1 MGSVDAVL
9 ELDRLSLRLARE
21 GRSARVVDEVSW
33 RVAASGALGIVG
45 ESGCGKS
52 LQALAIMR
60 LLPRPAVRFDG
71 GRVLVSGADIMDLD
85 AESMRRIR
93 GKRVAM
99 VFQEPMTSLNPVFA
113 VGEQVAEVLR
123 EHIGLGRRAAAAR
136 AIELLDEV
144 GLDRPGNRARQIP
157 QELSGGMRQRVM
169 IAMALAG
176 DPEVLLADE
185 PTTALDVTVQA
196 QILDLLDRLREE
208 RGLAVVLIT
217 HDLAL
222 VSGRSDQVAVM
233 YAGRI
238 VERAPTATLFGSPAH
253 PYTLALLACRP
264 RIGSGRRSL
273 PTIGGQVAD
282 ALERPAGCAFHPR
295 CPFATDRCAAEIPLL
310 TEEDGSGHGVACF
323 EVDRVREAGGWPVE

>member
-1 MGSVDAVL
+1 MG
-9 ELDRLSLRLARE
+9 
-21 GRSARVVDEVSW
+21 
-33 RVAASGALGIVG
+33 
-45 ESGCGKS
+45 
-52 LQALAIMR
+52 
-60 LLPRPAVRFDG
+60 
-71 GRVLVSGADIMDLD
+71 LD

-93 GKRVAM
+93 GKHIAM
-99 VFQEPMTSLNPVFA
+99 VFQEPMTSLNPVFG
-113 VGEQVAEVLR
+113 VGEQIAEVLR
-123 EHIGLGRRAAAAR
+123 EHLGMGRRAAAKR

-144 GLDRPGNRARQIP
+144 GLDRPGERARQIP

-222 VSGRSDQVAVM
+222 VSGRTGQVAVM

-238 VERAPTATLFGSPAH
+238 VERALTPALFASPAH

-264 RIGSGRRSL
+264 RIGSGRKRL
-273 PTIGGQVAD
+273 PTIGGQVSD
-282 ALERPAGCAFHPR
+282 AFDRPGGCAFHPR
-295 CPFATDRCAAEIPLL
+295 CPFATERCATEIPLL
-310 TEEDGSGHGVACF
+310 REDESGHAVACF
-323 EVDRVREAGGWPVE
+323 EVDRVRESGGWPIG

>member
-1 MGSVDAVL
+1 LGSADVVL
-9 ELDRLSLRLARE
+9 ELDQLSLRLTRE
-21 GRSARVVDEVSW
+21 GRSARVVDGVSW

-60 LLPRPAVRFDG
+60 LLPRPAVRFDT
-71 GRVLVSGADIMDLD
+71 GRILVSGTDIMGLE
-85 AESMRRIR
+85 AESMRRVR

-99 VFQEPMTSLNPVFA
+99 VFQEPMTSLNPVFG
-113 VGEQVAEVLR
+113 VGEQIAEVLR
-123 EHIGLGRRAAAAR
+123 EHLGMGRRAAAAR

-144 GLDRPGNRARQIP
+144 GLDRPGERARQIP

-222 VSGRSDQVAVM
+222 VSGRTDQVAVM

-238 VERAPTATLFGSPAH
+238 VERALTPSLFVSPAH

-264 RIGSGRRSL
+264 RIGGERRLL
-273 PTIGGQVAD
+273 PTIGGQVSEAMD
-282 ALERPAGCAFHPR
+282 RPAGCAFHPR
-295 CPFATDRCAAEIPLL
+295 CPFATERCA
-310 TEEDGSGHGVACF
+310 TEVPHLSENDAGHAVACF
-323 EVDRVREAGGWPVE
+323 ETDRVRESGGWPVG

>member
-1 MGSVDAVL
+1 MGTADAVL
-9 ELDRLSLRLARE
+9 ELDHLSLRLVRE

-33 RVAASGALGIVG
+33 RVAASEALGIVG

-60 LLPRPAVRFDG
+60 LLPRPAVRFES
-71 GRVLVSGADIMDLD
+71 GRVLVSGTDIMDLD
-85 AESMRRIR
+85 PEAMRRIR

-99 VFQEPMTSLNPVFA
+99 VFQEPMTSLNPVFG
-113 VGEQVAEVLR
+113 VGEQIAEVLR
-123 EHIGLGRRAAAAR
+123 EHIGMSRRAAAAR

-144 GLDRPGNRARQIP
+144 GLDRPAERARQIP

-176 DPEVLLADE
+176 EPEVLLADE

-222 VSGRSDQVAVM
+222 VSGRTDQVAVM

-238 VERAPTATLFGSPAH
+238 VELASTPSLFASPEH

-264 RIGSGRRSL
+264 RIGAGRKLL
-273 PTIGGQVAD
+273 PTIGGQVSD
-282 ALERPAGCAFHPR
+282 ALDRPEGCAFHPR
-295 CPFATDRCAAEIPLL
+295 CPFATDRCAAEVPPLS
-310 TEEDGSGHGVACF
+310 EDDSGHAVACF
-323 EVDRVREAGGWPVE
+323 EVDRVRESGGWPNG